1 MNDKIKNIFKKDWL
15 ELVIVFIAIFL
26 AAYLVFGSWN
36 ISSDREGTSNIRTE
50 LRDAQTENG
59 RIQENIQ
66 GATDSVAKSLEGA
79 RRGEEISEEAGGVIR
94 ESQSILRN
102 IRERN
107 ESTP

>member
-1 MNDKIKNIFKKDWL
+1 MNAKIKNIFKKDWL

-26 AAYLVFGSWN
+26 AAYLIFGSWN

-59 RIQENIQ
+59 RIQGNIHN
-66 GATDSVAKSLEGA
+66 AAEGA
-79 RRGEEISEEAGGVIR
+79 RRSEKISEESRGIIE

-107 ESTP
+107 EKTP